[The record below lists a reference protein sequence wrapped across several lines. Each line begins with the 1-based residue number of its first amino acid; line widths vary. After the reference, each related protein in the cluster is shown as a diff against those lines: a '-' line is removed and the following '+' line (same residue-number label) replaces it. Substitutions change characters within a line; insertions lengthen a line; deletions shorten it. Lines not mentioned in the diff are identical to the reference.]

1 MVGRSNQANFGY
13 FTFKMKRN
21 PLRNLNA
28 RLAAAAVACLA
39 LCPSA
44 QAQQAKPGGSPL
56 DTIMSTRLWAD
67 VPEAKDFVRESRP
80 PPDSLEYQPVTGTDP
95 ERPKPKNKAE
105 LKALEE
111 ELESA
116 IGQNEAVAR
125 KRLGV
130 KIPPSSASRTAGRQ

>member
-1 MVGRSNQANFGY
+1 
-13 FTFKMKRN
+13 
-21 PLRNLNA
+21 
-28 RLAAAAVACLA
+28 
-39 LCPSA
+39 
-44 QAQQAKPGGSPL
+44 
-56 DTIMSTRLWAD
+56 MSTRLWAD

-105 LKALEE
+105 LKAMEE